1 MSKSLISQIED
12 RKRRL
17 LGRRQTKAPSN
28 KKVLR
33 SRRGAHTD
41 NPVYL
46 SGTYTEYKILQGED
60 ALFYIKRYKG
70 GRLPKKLGGRWR
82 TFSEAEFTLIQFL
95 EETDKRGQ
103 SFYPGSPPRRLTNY
117 VKEHL
122 SDFIGTKYAQ

>member
-1 MSKSLISQIED
+1 MSVLIRTLED
-12 RKRRL
+12 RRRKL
-17 LGRRQTKAPSN
+17 LCRKQHKAPSN
-28 KKVLR
+28 KRTLR
-33 SRRGAHTD
+33 PKKGHHT
-41 NPVYL
+41 NAPVYL

-82 TFSEAEFTLIQFL
+82 THSEAEFTLIQFL

-103 SFYPGSPPRRLTNY
+103 SLYPGSPMRRLNNY

-122 SDFIGTKYAQ
+122 PDYIGVKYG